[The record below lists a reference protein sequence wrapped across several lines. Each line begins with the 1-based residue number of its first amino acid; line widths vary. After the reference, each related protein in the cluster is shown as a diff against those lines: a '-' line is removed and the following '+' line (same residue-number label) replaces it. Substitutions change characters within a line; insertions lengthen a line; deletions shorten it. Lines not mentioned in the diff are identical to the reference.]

1 MKLIENALKAK
12 GLHKEDLSVAFIS
25 EIDKLDKMMDKY
37 DELEEAYEEEEDK
50 NEAKEKELD
59 NLGDYIEEREKALAD
74 AIMKIQTEDDD
85 DAEAKPKKK
94 GSGGLLLLGA
104 VVLVVTLGGVN
115 LFKNK

>member
-1 MKLIENALKAK
+1 M
-12 GLHKEDLSVAFIS
+12 
-25 EIDKLDKMMDKY
+25 
-37 DELEEAYEEEEDK
+37 
-50 NEAKEKELD
+50 
-59 NLGDYIEEREKALAD
+59 GDYIEEREKALAD

-85 DAEAKPKKK
+85 DAKPKKK